1 MQTTVRR
8 PVVRVGSITAV
19 AGGLVLTA
27 AATASAHVTM
37 TPSATAAGGY
47 SVLTFSVG
55 HGCEGSPTTRIAIQ
69 LPEQLNAATPTRTAD
84 WSVDKVVQQLDEPIV
99 DSHGNE
105 ITERVS
111 EIVYEADTPL
121 PEGYRDTFEVQVQLP
136 EEVGDELVFPVVQ
149 TCEKGETAWVE
160 VPAEGQS
167 EDDLE
172 APAPMLTITEATG
185 EDEHGGSTGD
195 DHAESED
202 AESEE
207 SDHAESEDAG
217 DAASDPGSESDGGAP
232 AWVGWTALGLGA
244 VGAVAGG
251 AALARTRK
259 G

>member
-1 MQTTVRR
+1 MQRTHHR
-8 PVVRVGSITAV
+8 PLLRVGSIVVV

-27 AATASAHVTM
+27 AATASAHVTV
-37 TPSATAAGGY
+37 TPSTTAAGAY

-69 LPEQLNAATPTRTAD
+69 LPEQLNAATPTRTAN
-84 WSVDKVVQQLDEPIV
+84 WSVEKVMQQLDEPV
-99 DSHGNE
+99 TDAHGNDL
-105 ITERVS
+105 TERVG

-121 PEGYRDTFEVQVQLP
+121 PDGYRDTFEVQVQLP
-136 EEVGDELVFPVVQ
+136 EEAGETLVFPVVQ

-172 APAPMLTITEATG
+172 APAPMLTVTDATG
-185 EDEHGGSTGD
+185 EDEHGGTTDD
-195 DHAESED
+195 DHAEETAD
-202 AESEE
+202 AAADGDADTDSAGET
-207 SDHAESEDAG
+207 AG
-217 DAASDPGSESDGGAP
+217 DDSDDGVP